1 MKFQR
6 TDAVR
11 FSKLGKNR
19 KKKQK
24 WRAAK
29 GRDNKIREK
38 RKSYPREPNVGFKGK
53 RSESGKINGKVP
65 ILAMNVKDL
74 EKVGKDNVVIIA
86 RVGAKKR
93 MEMIKKADEMKLK
106 IININ
111 IKGGMK

>member
-6 TDAVR
+6 TDSMR

-38 RKSYPREPNVGFKGK
+38 RKGYPKAPSTGYK
-53 RSESGKINGKVP
+53 RPRKEAGKINGKMPVRVEN
-65 ILAMNVKDL
+65 IKEL
-74 EKVGKDNVVIIA
+74 ERVGKDSIVIIA
-86 RVGAKKR
+86 RVGAKKKIELLKR
-93 MEMIKKADEMKLK
+93 AEELKLPILNIGRKK
-106 IININ
+106 
-111 IKGGMK
+111 